1 MSASMQNNCTQF
13 MFMPRCNINTTQHYQ
28 LAVYMSHVMQEYVLT
43 VCDSSNIETFHIIL
57 QHLYLCHINMK

>member
-13 MFMPRCNINTTQHYQ
+13 MFINTTQHYQ
-28 LAVYMSHVMQEYVLT
+28 LVVYMSHVMQEYVLT